1 MAYQTSLQARFYD
14 RAERLYVEEGLSP
27 QAIRNA
33 FVDDLVEQGHARTEA
48 EDQAPSRR
56 TLYTWMTDGDWQA
69 ARRRF
74 LRETEDIRLTMRE
87 AVRAAAE
94 EAIVNPNRDTFS
106 ALRNAVSAS
115 KMWEQLQGLER
126 AAENVAGASD
136 REEGDVARDAL
147 EIVKQALEGR

>member
-1 MAYQTSLQARFYD
+1 MAYHTALKARFYD
-14 RAERLYVEEGLSP
+14 RAERLYVEDGLSP
-27 QAIRNA
+27 QAIRKA
-33 FVDDLVEQGHARTEA
+33 FIGQLVEEGTSKPEA
-48 EDQAPSRR
+48 EDEVPSRR
-56 TLYTWMTDGDWQA
+56 TLYNWMTDGGWRD

-106 ALRNAVSAS
+106 ALRNAVSGA

-126 AAENVAGASD
+126 AAENVADADD
-136 REEGDVARDAL
+136 RESGDVARDAL